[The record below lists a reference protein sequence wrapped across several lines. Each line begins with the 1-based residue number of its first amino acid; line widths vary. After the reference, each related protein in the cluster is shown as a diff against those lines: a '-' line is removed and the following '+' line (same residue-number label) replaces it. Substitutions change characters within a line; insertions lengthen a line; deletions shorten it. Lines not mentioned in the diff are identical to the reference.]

1 MANIDARGLVCPM
14 PAALTLKA
22 IKSGEPKEIVVLA
35 DDPCALENITRLA
48 ETSGY
53 RVSSTKDGDEYTIT
67 LKK

>member
-1 MANIDARGLVCPM
+1 MANIDARGLSCPM

-48 ETSGY
+48 NTSGY
-53 RVSSTKDGDEYTIT
+53 AVKSEKNGDEYTIT
-67 LKK
+67 LTK